1 MFNMARTSAISPFV
15 LLLSSFSEHGV
26 YFPSAE
32 EAAAAAAATTT
43 TTTQRVI
50 TKDVV
55 IIGGGAS
62 GAHAALRLKDM
73 GQSIVLVEKEVIL
86 VRSLTPSK
94 A

>member
-1 MFNMARTSAISPFV
+1 MARTSAISPFV

-32 EAAAAAAATTT
+32 GAAAAAAATTTT